1 MECELTN
8 KTQWGIYKTL
18 NEFNIIGTRGVRYH
32 YTHINKLKVKIIISS
47 YTKFNNVCGFIF
59 SFLKIFFSG

>member
-8 KTQWGIYKTL
+8 KAQWGIYKTL
-18 NEFNIIGTRGVRYH
+18 NEFNTTGTRGVIYN

-47 YTKFNNVCGFIF
+47 YTKFNNLSVVLY
-59 SFLKIFFSG
+59 FLS